1 MSKFL
6 ARTLSLALLST
17 ALLYIIFQ
25 FFFTEYL
32 NVTLV
37 AVPGFFV
44 VFNYFTYKYVTKLVE
59 LPLQKFANKYLIL
72 ISLKLLIAIILVAT
86 FLYFLRSKA
95 VPFLITVLY
104 FYLIFLIHE
113 VYEINRITRNKKVD
127 LAKTSTP
134 KNP

>member
-1 MSKFL
+1 
-6 ARTLSLALLST
+6 
-17 ALLYIIFQ
+17 
-25 FFFTEYL
+25 L

>member
-1 MSKFL
+1 
-6 ARTLSLALLST
+6 LALLST

>member
-1 MSKFL
+1 M
-6 ARTLSLALLST
+6 ALLST